1 MTHRPAIHIL
11 IIDDDDSYRTI
22 LNDML
27 SAHGHKVTLAAS
39 GAEGLQLAREL
50 DPDLIILDVMMPE
63 LDGFAVCSQLRA
75 DPATAE
81 VPIIMATALDDRQ
94 SRLRCLAVGADE
106 FLSKPVD
113 TVELRVRVNAI
124 ARINRYRRLL
134 DERARAEREI
144 RQMNTELEQR
154 VAERTAELSEA
165 NARLRELNALK
176 DTLMA
181 ITSHDLRSPLGGIQ
195 NMAEMLLDDQ
205 SSAEDVRYFAQQIYE
220 TVQRLIAMVNNML
233 DLSKL
238 EAGKV
243 QLDAIEL
250 HISSAVRQAFGVLS
264 SSAQAKEITVAIDA
278 APDEPLVVGD
288 PHKIGQIA
296 TNLMSNAIK
305 FTPSGGQINVHIA
318 AEADGV
324 CMEISDTGLGIPPD
338 ALPRLFDKFQQI
350 HPRGT
355 AGERGTGL
363 GLAIVR
369 QLVEL
374 HGGNIQVKSVVQN
387 GTTFR
392 VHFPFYQQLAETRVS
407 SFSV

>member
-1 MTHRPAIHIL
+1 MTDRPAIHIL
-11 IIDDDDSYRTI
+11 IIDDDASYRTV

-27 SAHGHKVTLAAS
+27 SAHGHKVTLASS
-39 GAEGLQLAREL
+39 GAEGLHLAREL

-63 LDGFAVCSQLRA
+63 LDGFTVCSQLRA

-134 DERARAEREI
+134 NERARAEREI
-144 RQMNTELEQR
+144 RQMNADLEQR

-165 NARLRELNALK
+165 NARLRDLNALK

-205 SSAEDVRYFAQQIYE
+205 STAEDVRYFAQQIYE

-243 QLDAIEL
+243 PLDTIEL
-250 HISSAVRQAFGVLS
+250 HISAAVRQAFGVLR
-264 SSAQAKEITVAIDA
+264 SSAQAKAITVVIDTP
-278 APDEPLVVGD
+278 PDEPLVVGD
-288 PHKIGQIA
+288 TQKIGQIA

-305 FTPSGGQINVHIA
+305 FTPNGGQIHIHIS
-318 AEADGV
+318 AEAKGV
-324 CMEISDTGLGIPPD
+324 CLEICDTGLGIPPE

-374 HGGNIQVKSVVQN
+374 HGGSIRVKSDVQN
-387 GTTFR
+387 GTTFS
-392 VHFPFYQQLAETRVS
+392 VFFPLYQQITEEQVPLLS
-407 SFSV
+407 L

>member
-1 MTHRPAIHIL
+1 MIQHPAIHIL
-11 IIDDDDSYRTI
+11 IIDDDESYRSI
-22 LNDML
+22 LSDML
-27 SAHGHKVTLAAS
+27 STHGHTVTAAAG
-39 GAEGLQLAREL
+39 GAQGLQLAHEL
-50 DPDLIILDVMMPE
+50 APDLIILDVMMPE
-63 LDGFAVCSQLRA
+63 LDGFEVCARLRA
-75 DPATAE
+75 DPITAE

-106 FLSKPVD
+106 FLTKPVD
-113 TVELRVRVNAI
+113 TVELRVRVNVI

-144 RQMNTELEQR
+144 RQLNADLEQR
-154 VAERTAELSEA
+154 VAERTVELIDA
-165 NARLRELNALK
+165 NTRLRELNALK

-205 SSAEDVRYFAQQIYE
+205 SSAEDVRYFGQQIYD

-243 QLDAIEL
+243 QLDAIEVRASD
-250 HISSAVRQAFGVLS
+250 IARQALNTIIA
-264 SSAQAKEITVAIDA
+264 SARAKDIAAEFHVA
-278 APDEPLVVGD
+278 PNEPLILGD
-288 PHKIGQIA
+288 PQKIGQIV
-296 TNLMSNAIK
+296 TNLLSNAIK
-305 FTPSGGQINVHIA
+305 FTPKGGQISMDVEPEGENVCLR
-318 AEADGV
+318 V
-324 CMEISDTGLGIPPD
+324 VDTGLGIPAD
-338 ALPRLFDKFQQI
+338 ALPHLYEKFRQI
-350 HPRGT
+350 HMRGT

-369 QLVEL
+369 QLVDL
-374 HGGNIQVKSVVQN
+374 HGGRIEVTSAAQR

-392 VHFPFYQQLAETRVS
+392 VYLPINQPPPA
-407 SFSV
+407 

>member
-22 LNDML
+22 LNDIL
-27 SAHGHKVTLAAS
+27 SSHGHTVTLAAS
-39 GAEGLQLAREL
+39 GAEGLHLARAL

-63 LDGFAVCSQLRA
+63 LDGFAVCSQLRD

-106 FLSKPVD
+106 FLSKPID

-134 DERARAEREI
+134 DERSRAEREI
-144 RQMNTELEQR
+144 RQMNADLEQR

-165 NARLRELNALK
+165 NVRLRELNALK
-176 DTLMA
+176 DTLMT

-195 NMAEMLLDDQ
+195 NMAEMLLDEQ

-238 EAGKV
+238 EVGKV
-243 QLDAIEL
+243 RLDEIEL
-250 HISSAVRQAFGVLS
+250 RISAAVQQALGALGP
-264 SSAQAKEITVAIDA
+264 SAQAKAITIATEA

-296 TNLMSNAIK
+296 TNLISNAIK
-305 FTPSGGQINVHIA
+305 FTPSGGQISVRIA
-318 AEADGV
+318 AESSGV
-324 CMEISDTGLGIPPD
+324 CLQIADTGLGIPAD

-350 HPRGT
+350 PPRGT

-374 HGGNIQVKSVVQN
+374 HGGSIEVASVVQR
-387 GTTFR
+387 GTTFS
-392 VHFPFYQQLAETRVS
+392 VHFPLYQQAMEARMS
-407 SFSV
+407 SLSV